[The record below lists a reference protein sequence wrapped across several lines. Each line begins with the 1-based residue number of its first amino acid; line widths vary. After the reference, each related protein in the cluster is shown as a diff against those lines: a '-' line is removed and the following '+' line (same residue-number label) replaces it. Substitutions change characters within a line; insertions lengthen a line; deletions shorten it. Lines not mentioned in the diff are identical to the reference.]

1 MASNSRTDG
10 DDRGVFHVL
19 PRGMNYSPAH
29 ASSIDLFVSEVA
41 AHSRLPIEVVAEY
54 EGDPLPAA
62 RLHRLPS
69 YGFAETMRRAR
80 FVARLVGERRPRLVI
95 VQQHLPSAAAIRA
108 RIKTPVL
115 LQRHNFMRPPR
126 SGLIGGL
133 RRRRQA
139 RALNALAG
147 LTFVSEVAREDFAQ
161 DWPEVRTPRWVI
173 PNGVDMAA
181 WRPARVREPFVLV
194 VGRATPEKGLL
205 EAARAL
211 GQTLPKWPEWNAAFV
226 VAGAKRG
233 ADYLAAVRD
242 ALQPLGERAEILT
255 DVSFASVKALNE
267 RAAIAMI
274 PSKWREP
281 FGRTCLEAH
290 AGGAA
295 VISSGSGGLRE
306 ISGDTAFYA
315 PDAEV
320 GELAQALQ
328 KLIADDN
335 LRKRLAREG
344 RERVNQK
351 FDLEKIAAKLDD
363 ACEQATALWRE
374 RGK

>member
-1 MASNSRTDG
+1 M
-10 DDRGVFHVL
+10 
-19 PRGMNYSPAH
+19 
-29 ASSIDLFVSEVA
+29 
-41 AHSRLPIEVVAEY
+41 
-54 EGDPLPAA
+54 
-62 RLHRLPS
+62 
-69 YGFAETMRRAR
+69 
-80 FVARLVGERRPRLVI
+80 
-95 VQQHLPSAAAIRA
+95 
-108 RIKTPVL
+108 
-115 LQRHNFMRPPR
+115 
-126 SGLIGGL
+126 
-133 RRRRQA
+133 
-139 RALNALAG
+139 
-147 LTFVSEVAREDFAQ
+147 
-161 DWPEVRTPRWVI
+161 RTPRWVI

-181 WRPARVREPFVLV
+181 WRPARAREPFVLV